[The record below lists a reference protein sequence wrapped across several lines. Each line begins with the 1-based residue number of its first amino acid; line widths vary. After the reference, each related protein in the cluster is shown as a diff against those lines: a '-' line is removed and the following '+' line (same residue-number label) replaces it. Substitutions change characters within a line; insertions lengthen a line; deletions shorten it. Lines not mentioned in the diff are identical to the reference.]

1 MRQAVAGWWRQEE
14 GEDGIR
20 ESVPVRV
27 LLTLAIALFI
37 VWRQPEI
44 LTAPRFWAEEGT
56 NFFAYAYAHSWWEN
70 LLHPQFGYYT
80 LYNAIAT
87 SLAAAVPLEHAP
99 AVTTVLAGT
108 VQVGVSAAVIWWRL
122 PLLPALWQRGV
133 IAFGIQFLA
142 HPRIWLTTIGVQ
154 YFLCVLSF
162 LILLEEGQ
170 SERRA
175 PLLSRQL
182 LLAFNGLTGVLSC
195 FLIPAFLLKWHRERS
210 RSHLRYALILTACLL
225 LQAVVFA
232 AALGSNDGGVA
243 FRLRA
248 TDPLRLVARFI
259 HFQFVVPFTGR
270 VIWLYNAVTTA
281 DGHITALLRPI
292 IGTTPET
299 CDYMVVQQLVGLAII
314 ALLAVAVFTLRRK
327 RDTWVV
333 LTAFVVV
340 AAFSTLFSVN
350 SSGGPRYTYAPS
362 VMMLVFTAMV
372 ARTMGISVLLR
383 RTAMGMLLAAV
394 LLCDYRP
401 TMVFAYSPDWPQ
413 WRQELAQ
420 WRANPAYQL
429 RLWPDS
435 FVMTLPPSE
444 TPSRALGN

>member
-1 MRQAVAGWWRQEE
+1 
-14 GEDGIR
+14 
-20 ESVPVRV
+20 
-27 LLTLAIALFI
+27 
-37 VWRQPEI
+37 PEL

-87 SLAAAVPLEHAP
+87 SLAAAAPLEYAP
-99 AVTTVLAGT
+99 AVTTVLAGA
-108 VQVGVSAAVIWWRL
+108 VQVGVAAAVIWWRL
-122 PLLPALWQRGV
+122 PQLPALWQRVV

-170 SERRA
+170 SERR
-175 PLLSRQL
+175 PPLSRQF

-210 RSHLRYALILTACLL
+210 RNHLRYALILAACLL
-225 LQAVVFA
+225 LQTGVFA
-232 AALGSNDGGVA
+232 AALGSNDGGVDS
-243 FRLRA
+243 RLRA
-248 TDPLRLVARFI
+248 TAPLRLVARFI

-270 VIWLYNAVTTA
+270 VIWLNGAVRTV
-281 DGHITALLRPI
+281 DDQITALLRPI
-292 IGTTPET
+292 IGNTPET
-299 CDYMVVQQLVGLAII
+299 CDYMVLQQLTGLVII
-314 ALLAVAVFTLRRK
+314 ALLAVAAFAVRRR
-327 RDTWVV
+327 RDTGVV
-333 LTAFVVV
+333 LTAFIVV
-340 AAFSTLFSVN
+340 ATFSTLFSVN

-362 VMMLVFTAMV
+362 VMILVFTAV
-372 ARTMGISVLLR
+372 IARTADISVLLR
-383 RTAMGMLLAAV
+383 RTAVGMLIAAT

-401 TMVFAYSPDWPQ
+401 TMVFAYSPDWPK

-420 WRANPAYQL
+420 WRANPAYQM
-429 RLWPDS
+429 RLWPAP
-435 FVMTLPPSE
+435 FVMTLPPSQ
-444 TPSRALGN
+444 TTSRAL

>member
-1 MRQAVAGWWRQEE
+1 MSENAPLRMLLILAV
-14 GEDGIR
+14 
-20 ESVPVRV
+20 
-27 LLTLAIALFI
+27 ALFI
-37 VWRQPEI
+37 VWRQPE
-44 LTAPRFWAEEGT
+44 LLSEPRFWAEEGS

-80 LYNAIAT
+80 LYNSIAT
-87 SLAAAVPLEHAP
+87 SLATMVPLEHAP
-99 AVTTVLAGT
+99 AVTTVLAGV
-108 VQVGVSAAVIWWRL
+108 VQLGVSAAVIWWRL

-133 IAFGIQFLA
+133 LAFGVQFLA

-170 SERRA
+170 TECRA
-175 PLLSRQL
+175 RLLPRQL

-225 LQAVVFA
+225 LQAGVFA
-232 AALGSNDGGVA
+232 AALMSNDGGVA

-248 TDPLRLVARFI
+248 TDPLRLAARFI
-259 HFQFVVPFTGR
+259 HFQFVIPFTGR
-270 VIWLYNAVTTA
+270 VIWLNDAVKTL
-281 DGHITALLRPI
+281 DDRITALLRPI
-292 IGTTPET
+292 IDNTPEI
-299 CDYMVVQQLVGLAII
+299 CDYMVLQQLLGLTII
-314 ALLAVAVFTLRRK
+314 ALLAVAGFTLRRK
-327 RDTWVV
+327 RDTGVV

-362 VMMLVFTAMV
+362 VMMLVFTAV
-372 ARTMGISVLLR
+372 IARTIGISVPLR
-383 RTAMGMLLAAV
+383 RTAMGMLIAAV

-401 TMVFAYSPDWPQ
+401 TMVFAYSPDWPK

-429 RLWPDS
+429 RLWPAP
-435 FVMTLPPSE
+435 FVMTLPSPE
-444 TPSRALGN
+444 PTSRE